1 MTSKPKGLKQSRVIH
16 VSLFKYK
23 TMKIILIYIS
33 FFLFGCFS
41 NSATTADPTHN
52 PAQTDEQ
59 DIQIVK
65 RDIPDGFKAAYF
77 ASGCFW
83 CVEAVYESV
92 KGVHEVISGYAE
104 GSKKNAKYELV
115 ASGLTKHVEAIEV
128 IYDPEVVSYE
138 TLIVVFY
145 GSGDP
150 TTLNQQGP
158 DRGYQYRSAIYY
170 QNLEEKEI
178 AERIT
183 KELTETKAFKN
194 PIVTDITPYTTFFDA
209 EEYHQDF
216 EVKNPN
222 QGYVKAVSVPRL
234 KRFQAKFPELLK
246 EVEAH

>member
-1 MTSKPKGLKQSRVIH
+1 
-16 VSLFKYK
+16 
-23 TMKIILIYIS
+23 MKIILIYIS

-41 NSATTADPTHN
+41 NSTTTKGAVNSPTETEDQN
-52 PAQTDEQ
+52 
-59 DIQIVK
+59 IQIVK

-92 KGVHEVISGYAE
+92 RGVDEVISGYAE
-104 GSKKNAKYELV
+104 GREKNAKYELV

-138 TLIVVFY
+138 TLIIVFY

-170 QNLEEKEI
+170 QNVEEKEI

-183 KELTETKAFKN
+183 EELTAAKTFRN

-246 EVEAH
+246 EKEAH